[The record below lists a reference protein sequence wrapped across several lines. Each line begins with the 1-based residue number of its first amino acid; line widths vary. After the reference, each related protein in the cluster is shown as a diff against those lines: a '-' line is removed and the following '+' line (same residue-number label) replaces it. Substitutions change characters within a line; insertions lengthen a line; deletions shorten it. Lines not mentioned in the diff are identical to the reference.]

1 MKATVN
7 LFRIYLL
14 LSAILPLTL
23 WAQEAP
29 VTKAGPNPAMPY
41 KVTYSTDGLPSG
53 MTLTVEATT
62 PPNAADPNDPLG
74 YAFEPVANGGFVYSN
89 GDFIYSDAS
98 DPASPSVDDP
108 DFAHVAIVRVTF
120 EASKLDPAC
129 YPSITY
135 QPVGQEVA
143 EGASVTE
150 QTITPT
156 LLPGATASKKQ
167 WSFRMPAAPVTIGV
181 VTQGKEPT
189 PEQDGSIVISNENNN
204 DVTQI
209 GDPDASAPVTVPSI
223 SVETTPISGGITLAN
238 IKVEKDEQVVGSGT
252 VTIGEEASLF
262 LNLEGTNSIAIL
274 NNNGV
279 VTLTAAD
286 VAKQTVGKVINTHTF
301 TDETGL
307 VQTVYHDA
315 ADAEAGAN
323 ACLSIVKNPDNG
335 LDIYGSYNLVARVA
349 SSNDVPS
356 CVWQK
361 MNPTT
366 SVWEDIVGSEAQGTL
381 ATDGLYEFKYTVS
394 EEGTYRCRVTSTHEA
409 SAPQQR
415 SAVSNTSGLRSTGN
429 ITTTLCSKAAS
440 VTLAIPD
447 TPDTP
452 GAPGTPVTPGTPPT
466 PTGNA
471 EVTAPSIRAWLADG
485 LLRVSTPE
493 AVDVSVYDFNGHLLR
508 SFRAPSGESV
518 FPSPGS
524 PCIVKVG
531 VRTFKLA
538 L

>member
-167 WSFRMPAAPVTIGV
+167 WSFRMPAAPV
-181 VTQGKEPT
+181 
-189 PEQDGSIVISNENNN
+189 
-204 DVTQI
+204 
-209 GDPDASAPVTVPSI
+209 
-223 SVETTPISGGITLAN
+223 
-238 IKVEKDEQVVGSGT
+238 
-252 VTIGEEASLF
+252 
-262 LNLEGTNSIAIL
+262 
-274 NNNGV
+274 
-279 VTLTAAD
+279 
-286 VAKQTVGKVINTHTF
+286 
-301 TDETGL
+301 
-307 VQTVYHDA
+307 
-315 ADAEAGAN
+315 
-323 ACLSIVKNPDNG
+323 
-335 LDIYGSYNLVARVA
+335 
-349 SSNDVPS
+349 
-356 CVWQK
+356 
-361 MNPTT
+361 
-366 SVWEDIVGSEAQGTL
+366 
-381 ATDGLYEFKYTVS
+381 
-394 EEGTYRCRVTSTHEA
+394 
-409 SAPQQR
+409 
-415 SAVSNTSGLRSTGN
+415 
-429 ITTTLCSKAAS
+429 
-440 VTLAIPD
+440 
-447 TPDTP
+447 
-452 GAPGTPVTPGTPPT
+452 
-466 PTGNA
+466 
-471 EVTAPSIRAWLADG
+471 
-485 LLRVSTPE
+485 
-493 AVDVSVYDFNGHLLR
+493 
-508 SFRAPSGESV
+508 
-518 FPSPGS
+518 
-524 PCIVKVG
+524 
-531 VRTFKLA
+531 
-538 L
+538 